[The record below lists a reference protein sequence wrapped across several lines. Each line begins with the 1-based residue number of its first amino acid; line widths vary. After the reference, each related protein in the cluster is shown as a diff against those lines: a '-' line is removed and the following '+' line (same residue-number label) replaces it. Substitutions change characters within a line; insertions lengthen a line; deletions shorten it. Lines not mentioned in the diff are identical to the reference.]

1 MWIQCNSCQSRYM
14 FWWQVKVCIL
24 ISASG
29 LFLPIGHNFTPTWIS
44 TFCMCIMV
52 YVAHYVWWISQ
63 NSTDGHT
70 KRAAVT
76 LCAGPPGQW
85 FNPQQPHLS
94 LTSAFLCSSV
104 STRQLCWPSSHIC
117 SWPVPSCAHQ
127 PQQWVPDNFHN
138 FLQILAAFWDRMQ
151 QVTLMSLFVSQQ
163 IILIA
168 QGFLHKRS
176 SLFPQGRTHSADPFS
191 GWRPWHLCINSI
203 ALARVPANTV

>member
-1 MWIQCNSCQSRYM
+1 M

-24 ISASG
+24 LCASG
-29 LFLPIGHNFTPTWIS
+29 LFLPIRHNFTLTRIS

-63 NSTDGHT
+63 NSPDGHT
-70 KRAAVT
+70 AAVT

-94 LTSAFLCSSV
+94 LTSAFLRSSV
-104 STRQLCWPSSHIC
+104 SSMNTRQFSQFPAI
-117 SWPVPSCAHQ
+117 
-127 PQQWVPDNFHN
+127 
-138 FLQILAAFWDRMQ
+138 IWDRMQ
-151 QVTLMSLFVSQQ
+151 QVTLMSLFVSQR

-176 SLFPQGRTHSADPFS
+176 SLFPQGRLFPQC
-191 GWRPWHLCINSI
+191 RPLLWVK
-203 ALARVPANTV
+203 ALAPVHKLHSTSKGPSQHCVVM

>member
-104 STRQLCWPSSHIC
+104 STRQLCWPSGTLVQPSAATFVLDQCLPALISLSNEYQTIFTISCKYLLHSGTEC
-117 SWPVPSCAHQ
+117 S
-127 PQQWVPDNFHN
+127 
-138 FLQILAAFWDRMQ
+138 
-151 QVTLMSLFVSQQ
+151 
-163 IILIA
+163 
-168 QGFLHKRS
+168 K
-176 SLFPQGRTHSADPFS
+176 
-191 GWRPWHLCINSI
+191 
-203 ALARVPANTV
+203 